1 MSTIERAAKRL
12 EEEGDHRLTPTG
24 VVYPPEAVSALGPVG
39 QAVLVDGIRTP
50 AHFATPKRHGVTPRA
65 TIDLVRL
72 ARSGCVTPDEPRSPV
87 AEEFRVIK
95 RPVIRNAMGKSAA
108 PITNGNLIMVTSAIP
123 GEGKSTTSVNLA
135 MSIAMELDNTVLLID
150 ADVAKPSIPDLLGIP
165 PSRGL
170 LDVLSEGGVDIGD
183 ALLPTNVEKFSVL
196 NAGGPHPRAT
206 ELLASDAMARL
217 LNEMAN
223 RYSDRVIV
231 FDSPPL
237 LLSNEARVLASQMGQ
252 VIVVVEA
259 ESTTHATLMQA
270 LATIE
275 QCPVKLLVLNKSRF
289 RGGDSYGSYGAY
301 GSYGHGNG
309 K

>member
-1 MSTIERAAKRL
+1 VSTIERAARRL
-12 EEEGDHRLTPTG
+12 EEQGEPRLAPADVSRAQDG
-24 VVYPPEAVSALGPVG
+24 VVAHGSVAHTRVDAVSMNAP
-39 QAVLVDGIRTP
+39 
-50 AHFATPKRHGVTPRA
+50 FAAPKRLSVTPRA
-65 TIDLVRL
+65 VIDLVRL
-72 ARSGCVTPDEPRSPV
+72 ARSGCVTPDDPRSPV

-108 PITNGNLIMVTSAIP
+108 PIRNGNLIMVTSALP

-150 ADVAKPSIPDLLGIP
+150 ADVAKPSIPELLGIT

-170 LDVLSEGGVDIGD
+170 LDLLSDGGVEIGE
-183 ALLPTNVEKFSVL
+183 LLVSTNVEKFNVL

-206 ELLASDAMARL
+206 ELLASDVMGRL

-237 LLSNEARVLASQMGQ
+237 LLSNEARVLATQMGQ

-259 ESTTHATLMQA
+259 ESTTHSTLMQA
-270 LATIE
+270 LATVE
-275 QCPVKLLVLNKSRF
+275 QCPVKLLLLNKSRM
-289 RGGDSYGSYGAY
+289 RGSDSYGSYGAY
-301 GSYGHGNG
+301 GSYGYGAQ